1 MGSKSC
7 GFCVKVTAST
17 LVPHCGSPYTPHV
30 ETLRKSKKLCTW
42 GADGLWIRTSWVACP
57 SFLPSVHKV
66 GRERKEKERERF

>member
-42 GADGLWIRTSWVACP
+42 GADDLWIRTSWVACP
-57 SFLPSVHKV
+57 SFLPSFHKV
-66 GRERKEKERERF
+66 GRERKERERF